1 MKTLAKAAAAALVL
15 AAMAGPALADP
26 MASTYGN
33 TVVVT
38 YPGDAKVKIY
48 VNADGTYT
56 GTGPDGSA
64 SSGTWKIDGAQTC
77 FTQSAPAAG
86 PPSCSPTVEKKVGDT
101 WTATG
106 QGGAAVSITIVS
118 GRP

>member
-1 MKTLAKAAAAALVL
+1 MNILAKSALAALAL
-15 AAMAGPALADP
+15 AAVASPALADP
-26 MASTYGN
+26 MASAYGN

-56 GTGPDGSA
+56 GTAPDGAASA
-64 SSGTWKIDGAQTC
+64 GTWKIEGDQTC
-77 FTQSAPAAG
+77 FTQTAPAAG

-101 WTATG
+101 WAATG
-106 QGGAAVSITIVS
+106 QGGAPVSITITA